1 MMLSVWCGAGFCCY
15 LLSTYWYSAVGM
27 FFVVASSCLRTLLSI
42 QARCHPE
49 QSEGSRSVQRSSQQL
64 ENVAC
69 HVILRSWLRMTISV
83 NRSGLKG
90 FDGFCGWGGFA
101 GGDSG
106 HDYFFAE
113 RVPRAACGETSRWA
127 GCGTSRSAAASCFAL
142 GRRPLNSAGN
152 LACS

>member
-1 MMLSVWCGAGFCCY
+1 MHGRHVLVRQVDAARLMHLGQV
-15 LLSTYWYSAVGM
+15 LLL
-27 FFVVASSCLRTLLSI
+27 FVEHGLVFRRRDVF
-42 QARCHPE
+42 AR
-49 QSEGSRSVQRSSQQL
+49 RILVL
-64 ENVAC
+64 E
-69 HVILRSWLRMTISV
+69 
-83 NRSGLKG
+83 G
-90 FDGFCGWGGFA
+90 FDCFGDFA

-113 RVPRAACGETSRWA
+113 RVPRAACGETSRLA

>member
-1 MMLSVWCGAGFCCY
+1 MAGAGLPQPGSNRGY
-15 LLSTYWYSAVGM
+15 
-27 FFVVASSCLRTLLSI
+27 R
-42 QARCHPE
+42 PE
-49 QSEGSRSVQRSSQQL
+49 QLICADDAFGVVRCRVLLLLVEYRLIFRRG
-64 ENVAC
+64 NVLPGR
-69 HVILRSWLRMTISV
+69 ILVLA
-83 NRSGLKG
+83 G